1 MKNALVTGGSGE
13 IGRAICECLAADG
26 MHVIVPMKRVGTPDE
41 VSALVGFLSSENARY
56 ISGQMISIN
65 GGMI

>member
-13 IGRAICECLAADG
+13 IGRAICERLAADG